1 MHSPGG
7 TGRYC
12 APAFISC
19 WKKPRAGVLLL
30 ANIGGSMIHIRNA
43 REGETEILTNI
54 GLRSW
59 RKAMGSIGGSEAMLE
74 SASEAFSNFTR
85 NVWLTITVVELN
97 GEVAGWAAREALDE
111 TISDFWIDPDY
122 LRQGLG
128 SALLARIEEDVLGQ
142 GLEKVSLQTHA
153 DNGEAIGFFKAHG
166 YAIHWLSVVY
176 SPKLDRDVP
185 TIGLSKALVDSS
197 DGTYG
202 SGL

>member
-1 MHSPGG
+1 
-7 TGRYC
+7 
-12 APAFISC
+12 
-19 WKKPRAGVLLL
+19 
-30 ANIGGSMIHIRNA
+30 MIHIRNA
-43 REGETEILTNI
+43 REGETEVLTNI

-74 SASEAFSNFTR
+74 SASEAFSSFTR
-85 NVWLTITVVELN
+85 DVWLTITVVELN

-128 SALLARIEEDVLGQ
+128 SALLARIEEDVLEQ
-142 GLEKVSLQTHA
+142 GLERVSLQTHA

-185 TIGLSKALVDSS
+185 TIGLSKVLVDGS

>member
-1 MHSPGG
+1 
-7 TGRYC
+7 
-12 APAFISC
+12 
-19 WKKPRAGVLLL
+19 
-30 ANIGGSMIHIRNA
+30 MIHIRYA

-59 RKAMGSIGGSEAMLE
+59 QKAMGSIGGTDTMLE
-74 SASEAFSNFTR
+74 GASDAFSNFTR
-85 NVWLTITVVELN
+85 DVWLTITVVELN
-97 GEVAGWAAREALDE
+97 GLIAGWAAREALDE
-111 TISDFWIDPDY
+111 TISDFWIDPDH

-128 SALLARIEEDVLGQ
+128 SALLARIEQDVLGQ

-153 DNGEAIGFFKAHG
+153 DNSEAIGFFKAHG
-166 YAIHWLSVVY
+166 YAIHWLSIVY

-185 TIGLSKALVDSS
+185 TVGLAKTLVDTS

>member
-1 MHSPGG
+1 
-7 TGRYC
+7 
-12 APAFISC
+12 
-19 WKKPRAGVLLL
+19 
-30 ANIGGSMIHIRNA
+30 MIHIRNA

-59 RKAMGSIGGSEAMLE
+59 SKAMGSVGGSEAMLE
-74 SASEAFSNFTR
+74 SASDAFSNFTR
-85 NVWLTITVVELN
+85 DVWLTITVVELN
-97 GEVAGWAAREALDE
+97 GEIAGWAAREALDE

-128 SALLARIEEDVLGQ
+128 SALLARIEQDVLGQ

-176 SPKLDRDVP
+176 SPKLDHDVP
-185 TIGLSKALVDSS
+185 TVGLVKTLVDSS

>member
-1 MHSPGG
+1 
-7 TGRYC
+7 
-12 APAFISC
+12 
-19 WKKPRAGVLLL
+19 
-30 ANIGGSMIHIRNA
+30 MIHIRNA
-43 REGETEILTNI
+43 REGETEVLTNI

-85 NVWLTITVVELN
+85 DVWLTITVVELN

-128 SALLARIEEDVLGQ
+128 SALLARIEEDVLEQ
-142 GLEKVSLQTHA
+142 GLERVSLQTHA

-185 TIGLSKALVDSS
+185 TIGLSKALVDGS

>member
-1 MHSPGG
+1 
-7 TGRYC
+7 
-12 APAFISC
+12 
-19 WKKPRAGVLLL
+19 
-30 ANIGGSMIHIRNA
+30 MIHIRNA

-59 RKAMGSIGGSEAMLE
+59 RKAMGSVGGSEAMLE
-74 SASEAFSNFTR
+74 SASDAFSNFTR
-85 NVWLTITVVELN
+85 DVWLTITVVELN
-97 GEVAGWAAREALDE
+97 GEITGWAAREALDE

-128 SALLARIEEDVLGQ
+128 SALLARIEQDVLGQ

-185 TIGLSKALVDSS
+185 TLGLAKTLVDSS

>member
-1 MHSPGG
+1 
-7 TGRYC
+7 
-12 APAFISC
+12 
-19 WKKPRAGVLLL
+19 
-30 ANIGGSMIHIRNA
+30 MIHIRNA

-59 RKAMGSIGGSEAMLE
+59 RKAMGSVGGSEAMLE
-74 SASEAFSNFTR
+74 GASDAFSNFTR
-85 NVWLTITVVELN
+85 DVWLTITVVELN

-111 TISDFWIDPDY
+111 TISDFWIDPDF

-128 SALLARIEEDVLGQ
+128 SALLARIEQDVRGQ
-142 GLEKVSLQTHA
+142 GLENVALQTHA

-176 SPKLDRDVP
+176 SLKLDRDLP
-185 TIGLSKALVDSS
+185 TVGLAKTLVDGS